1 MNNSPSITDKLP
13 PQKKSTVW
21 KKFRVESQLSSKDS
35 FETERQDFVCLPRLP
50 AILTDFQTGWLL
62 GFPAEAVG
70 VLVRCGLL
78 VALGGAGPNDA
89 KRFSR
94 AYILNVAQNREWL
107 DAATNAIYQSRPQVP
122 SKKEITPITK

>member
-1 MNNSPSITDKLP
+1 MNPSPPLTEKLP
-13 PQKKSTVW
+13 THPKSTVW
-21 KKFRVESQLSSKDS
+21 KKFRVESKLNSTDS

-62 GFPAEAVG
+62 GFTDEGVG
-70 VLVRCGLL
+70 VLVRGGLL